1 MKFKIYT
8 LIGFLFGIFPTFSQ
22 QLTLQSPNKKNVVE
36 LLSMNGS
43 NRGEWYLKVSYNA
56 DKNKSEILPKVN
68 LGLSRSDQDF
78 SKELLFI
85 KASKPK
91 IIKEHYEL
99 PFGKKEVRDNEANEI
114 IVSFE
119 NPSKAKL
126 NLIIRAYNDGITFR
140 YEFPEKQGTYNLK
153 DEFTAYEIPNKSM
166 RWLEKW
172 NPANEGLYAASSED
186 KVLQQEWCYPALFN
200 SVDKSC
206 WYLLHE
212 ADLDRNYC
220 GTKLSNTQ
228 DKNTYKLTFPD
239 PKDGRS
245 TGESN
250 QSISLP

>member
-56 DKNKSEILPKVN
+56 DKNKFEILPKVN

-99 PFGKKEVRDNEANEI
+99 PFGKKEVRVNEAKEI
-114 IVSFE
+114 IFSFE
-119 NPSKAKL
+119 NPIKAKL
-126 NLIIRAYNDGITFR
+126 NLII
-140 YEFPEKQGTYNLK
+140 
-153 DEFTAYEIPNKSM
+153 
-166 RWLEKW
+166 
-172 NPANEGLYAASSED
+172 
-186 KVLQQEWCYPALFN
+186 KV
-200 SVDKSC
+200 
-206 WYLLHE
+206 
-212 ADLDRNYC
+212 
-220 GTKLSNTQ
+220 
-228 DKNTYKLTFPD
+228 
-239 PKDGRS
+239 
-245 TGESN
+245 
-250 QSISLP
+250 